1 VDHFRADIIRPI
13 NLAETAA
20 EGFIDAVNF
29 GEKGSYIT
37 IADLV
42 NPVDWRGYTFDSLGV
57 DKDYRFLWDFY
68 GAFAFEILVDGAE
81 SNLEGTWKPVPVTLI
96 LTQEAAGNTITDPVS
111 SVTVTVPNS
120 PTGFLTYKNNGVNVQ
135 KDFKLRV
142 KVNVTYGWGVIK
154 SDWIE
159 IPVAKT
165 IGQGD

>member
-1 VDHFRADIIRPI
+1 MPKKLLNTKQMYVLIGARGFGDVKKPVTITFQGVDHFRADIIRPI

-68 GAFAFEILVDGAE
+68 GPFAFEILVDGM
-81 SNLEGTWKPVPVTLI
+81 SQPRRHLEAGSGHPHPDRKLPAIRSRI
-96 LTQEAAGNTITDPVS
+96 L
-111 SVTVTVPNS
+111 
-120 PTGFLTYKNNGVNVQ
+120 Y
-135 KDFKLRV
+135 RV
-142 KVNVTYGWGVIK
+142 L
-154 SDWIE
+154 
-159 IPVAKT
+159 P
-165 IGQGD
+165 